1 MSAQAWFSNDEV
13 AIDPG
18 ATLTLTLS
26 VHNLDDATDSYTI
39 VPAGLA
45 AGWTSVSRGNLTLF
59 AGSQDVVEVEVS
71 PPKVPTTTS
80 GPTVVAVRVIPQ
92 SDPDEAVVAE
102 ATLLVQPFDD
112 RRISVLQPI
121 QRARRRAAYEF
132 MVENHGNALASCRL
146 RLVDPSN
153 RIDGS
158 FDPPAVGVPPG
169 GSSLV
174 RFKSK
179 VRGGWFRRRT
189 RTLDFEVDAEQ
200 QGHESAGGSMA
211 LVQPPTIPLR
221 AIGWAALIL
230 ALVGGAVAAW
240 AWLIQ
245 PEIEDAAQ
253 QAVDDQIA
261 EVVPEEDGDPAI
273 IPVTTVEVEVD
284 EPEPE
289 PIPDEPAFVRLEV
302 SPALNQTADSPY
314 TIPDGQL
321 FDLTDVRIENPSN
334 DAGLATLQVNGETV
348 FVWSLD
354 NVRGSFFEP
363 RITQIRL
370 QPGDNVTFAVRCD
383 AIGNSAEPTCT
394 NAINIGGLTIEVDEV

>member
-1 MSAQAWFSNDEV
+1 MSVQAWFSNDEV

-45 AGWTSVSRGNLTLF
+45 ASWTSVSRGNLTLF
-59 AGSQDVVEVEVS
+59 AGSQDVVEVEVA
-71 PPKVPTTTS
+71 PPKVPTTTA

-102 ATLLVQPFDD
+102 ATLSVQPFDD
-112 RRISVLQPI
+112 RRIATLQPI
-121 QRARRRAAYEF
+121 QRARRRASYEF

-146 RLVDPSN
+146 RLVDPTD

-174 RFKSK
+174 RFKAK
-179 VRGGWFRRRT
+179 VKGGLFRRTT
-189 RTLDFEVDAEQ
+189 RTLDFDVDAEQ
-200 QGHESAGGSMA
+200 QGHESAAGSMA

-221 AIGWAALIL
+221 AIGWAALIV
-230 ALVGGAVAAW
+230 ALVAGVVAAW

-245 PEIEDAAQ
+245 PEIEDSAQ
-253 QAVDDQIA
+253 EAVDERIA
-261 EVVPEEDGDPAI
+261 ELVPADDGESPV
-273 IPVTTVEVEVD
+273 PVTTVEED
-284 EPEPE
+284 EEPEPE
-289 PIPDEPAFVRLEV
+289 PIPDEPELVRLEV
-302 SPALNQTADSPY
+302 SPALNQTSDSPY
-314 TIPDGQL
+314 TVPDGQL
-321 FDLTDVRIENPSN
+321 FDLTDVRVENPFN
-334 DAGLATLQVNGETV
+334 DTGLATLQVNGETV
-348 FVWSLD
+348 FVWSLE
-354 NVRGSFFEP
+354 NVRGTFFEP

-383 AIGNSAEPTCT
+383 AIGNSAQATCT
-394 NAINIGGLTIEVDEV
+394 NAVNLLGLTIEIDEV